1 MLKSKVASFS
11 GKDGF
16 SVFLTTHVC
25 CLAER
30 HETTKKLG
38 ESIRRPC
45 RDQARL
51 KTYGSLKPFL
61 SFARRSLAPM
71 IRMRRATR
79 GSSPGLG
86 SKTLLRL
93 EDEETLRGSFV
104 LRAFNA
110 FPGAGTMVVVLLDE
124 R

>member
-16 SVFLTTHVC
+16 SVFLITHVC
-25 CLAER
+25 CRTER

-38 ESIRRPC
+38 GSIRRFQ
-45 RDQARL
+45 DQARL

-61 SFARRSLAPM
+61 SFARRLLAPM
-71 IRMRRATR
+71 IWIRRATR

-86 SKTLLRL
+86 AKTLLCL

-110 FPGAGTMVVVLLDE
+110 LLGAGTMAVVLLGE